1 MNYNKDVEFYT
12 IGRLI
17 TENPFENNIF
27 CQIGNK
33 VSVTFTGRFTGT
45 FLATIQRVTD
55 NDILFMF
62 DDCIAEHIIS
72 TTSTNNGKFDQSELN
87 CWLQDV
93 ILSSFPEELR
103 SRITEVSL
111 PSYGMMFG
119 HDDWYEKVIEPDND
133 EQLPLMKKHINR
145 VADFN
150 DDYKWY
156 WLKNA
161 IKSSYT

>member
-93 ILSSFPEELR
+93 R
-103 SRITEVSL
+103 
-111 PSYGMMFG
+111 
-119 HDDWYEKVIEPDND
+119 
-133 EQLPLMKKHINR
+133 
-145 VADFN
+145 
-150 DDYKWY
+150 
-156 WLKNA
+156 
-161 IKSSYT
+161 